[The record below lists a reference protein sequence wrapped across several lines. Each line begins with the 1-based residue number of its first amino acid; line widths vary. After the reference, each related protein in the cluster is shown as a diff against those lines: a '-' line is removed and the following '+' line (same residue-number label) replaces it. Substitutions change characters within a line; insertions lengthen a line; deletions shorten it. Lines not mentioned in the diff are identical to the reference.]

1 MSEINKDNFD
11 IEGALSRMEEING
24 LLSQQNT
31 SLRDSLELYKEGVAL
46 AEECKKRLEGVEKE
60 LQVIN
65 PMNPGNQ
72 QG

>member
-1 MSEINKDNFD
+1 MSEVNEDNFD
-11 IEGALSRMEEING
+11 IEAALTRMEEING

-31 SLRDSLELYKEGVAL
+31 SLRDSLELYKEGVSL

-60 LQVIN
+60 LKIIN
-65 PMNPGNQ
+65 SANP